1 MRLNR
6 YLSKCGV
13 ASRRKA
19 DDLIED
25 GRISVNGKIIKELGT
40 IIKEGKD
47 EITFDGEKVTPE
59 QKRYVIL
66 NKPKLFITSLSDIE
80 DGKPTIKQFLDD
92 IDERVYPV
100 GRLDYD
106 SEGLLL
112 LTNDGELANRIH
124 HPSYEIKKLYF
135 VVLSGKVPKDFDIK
149 LLKGKKLE
157 DGFVKP
163 DSVKILEKSE
173 YNCTLNISFHEG
185 KKHLVKRYLAAFDL
199 KVLKLKRLIIGNIS
213 LGKLEK
219 GKCRDLTKNELE
231 GIRKLTGMDSQ

>member
-13 ASRRKA
+13 TSRRKA
-19 DDLIED
+19 DILIEE
-25 GRISVNGKIIKELGT
+25 GRIKVNGKIVNELGT
-40 IIKEGKD
+40 IIKEGED
-47 EITFDGEKVTPE
+47 EVTFDGKRVSAE
-59 QKRYVIL
+59 QKKYLIL

-80 DGKPTIKQFLDD
+80 DGKPTIKQFLAN
-92 IDERVYPV
+92 IEERVYPV

-106 SEGLLL
+106 SEGLLF

-135 VVLSGKVPKDFDIK
+135 VVLSGKIPKEFDKK
-149 LLKGKKLE
+149 LLEGKSLE

-163 DSVKILEKSE
+163 DSVKILGKSE
-173 YNCTLNISFHEG
+173 YNCTINISFHEG

-199 KVLKLKRLIIGNIS
+199 KVLKLKRLVIGNIS
-213 LGKLEK
+213 LGELEK
-219 GKCRDLTKNELE
+219 GKWRDLTKNELN
-231 GIRKLTGMDSQ
+231 GIRKLTGMN

>member
-1 MRLNR
+1 MRLNK

-13 ASRRKA
+13 TSRRKA
-19 DDLIED
+19 DILIEE
-25 GRISVNGKIIKELGT
+25 GRISINGEPVKEVGVT
-40 IIKEGKD
+40 IDEDKD
-47 EITFDGEKVTPE
+47 IVTFDGKKVAPE
-59 QKRYVIL
+59 QKRYLIL

-80 DGKPTIKQFLDD
+80 DGKPTIKQFLSG
-92 IDERVYPV
+92 IDVRVYPV

-124 HPSYEIKKLYF
+124 HPSYEVKKLYF
-135 VVLSGKVPKDFDIK
+135 VVLSGKVPKAFDME
-149 LLKGKKLE
+149 LLEGKKLE

-163 DSVKILEKSE
+163 DSVKILGKSE

-199 KVLKLKRLIIGNIS
+199 KVLKLKRLIIGNIA

-219 GKCRDLTKNELE
+219 GKWRDLTKNELD
-231 GIRKLTGMDSQ
+231 GIKKLTGL

>member
-13 ASRRKA
+13 TSRRKA
-19 DDLIED
+19 DILIEN
-25 GRISVNGKIIKELGT
+25 GRIKVNGTTVNEVGT
-40 IIKEGKD
+40 TINEEKD
-47 EITFDGEKVTPE
+47 VVTFDGKKVKQE
-59 QKRYVIL
+59 QKRYLIL

-80 DGKPTIKQFLDD
+80 DNKPTIKQFLTG

-135 VVLSGKVPKDFDIK
+135 VVLSGKIPKQFEKK
-149 LLKGKKLE
+149 LLEGKKLE

-163 DSVKILEKSE
+163 DSAKILDKSE
-173 YNCTLNISFHEG
+173 YNCTLNIYFHEG

-199 KVLKLKRLIIGNIS
+199 KVLKLKRLAIGNIA

-219 GKCRDLTKNELE
+219 GKWRDLTKNELS
-231 GIRKLTGMDSQ
+231 GIRNLTGMD